1 MKNKILLRIE
11 KKNYKMKKKKKKMP
25 LLHNCKKLVSFG
37 IKIFYQGWGRWVG

>member
-11 KKNYKMKKKKKKMP
+11 KKIKKKKKKKKMP

>member
-1 MKNKILLRIE
+1 ME
-11 KKNYKMKKKKKKMP
+11 KKMP